1 MVAPRPCTRM
11 DANDTTPGQGERSD
25 GRTDEQLDVNIGAK
39 VPERVDKELRLLAG
53 VRSGL
58 TDRVTKSDVIRA
70 ALTEYLDR
78 HRDEIADVDE
88 QREDRDE

>member
-1 MVAPRPCTRM
+1 M
-11 DANDTTPGQGERSD
+11 DATDTTSGQGERSD

-39 VPERVDKELRLLAG
+39 VPERVDKELRLLAAEKT
-53 VRSGL
+53 RR

-88 QREDRDE
+88 QREGGRDE